1 MLTGEV
7 PAPWSHIMVQSDT
20 RPPFGKDRLSESILE

>member
-1 MLTGEV
+1 MCIGEV

-20 RPPFGKDRLSESILE
+20 RLLFGKGRLSVRVY